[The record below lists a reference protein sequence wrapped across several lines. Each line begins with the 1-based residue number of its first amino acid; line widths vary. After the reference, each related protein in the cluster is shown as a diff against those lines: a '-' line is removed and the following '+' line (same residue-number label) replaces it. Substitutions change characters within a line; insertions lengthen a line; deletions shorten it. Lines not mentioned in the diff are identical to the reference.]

1 MPPTSQPQST
11 MEVSRGSNTCLY
23 HQWKKLFDDTSS
35 QDKQRLKSE
44 FDYNRKSVTD
54 DQSQKAVFER
64 KAEFA
69 RAVNTALE
77 GAEDFS
83 AGMSGAV
90 DEVFFALLWGL
101 THCCPLLGLPCT
113 SSDRGAPTTE
123 PLGPRHDNLALP
135 SWSWPSTRNGPLDAT
150 PALSPKSSTTPATAT
165 L

>member
-1 MPPTSQPQST
+1 

-44 FDYNRKSVTD
+44 FDYNRKSLTD
-54 DQSQKAVFER
+54 DQFQKAVFER

-83 AGMSGAV
+83 AGMSGAG
-90 DEVFFALLWGL
+90 DEAFCALLWGL
-101 THCCPLLGLPCT
+101 AHCCPFFALP
-113 SSDRGAPTTE
+113 SMSRRRGAPTTK
-123 PLGPRHDNLALP
+123 PLGPPHDNLGLP

-150 PALSPKSSTTPATAT
+150 PALSPKSSTAPATAT